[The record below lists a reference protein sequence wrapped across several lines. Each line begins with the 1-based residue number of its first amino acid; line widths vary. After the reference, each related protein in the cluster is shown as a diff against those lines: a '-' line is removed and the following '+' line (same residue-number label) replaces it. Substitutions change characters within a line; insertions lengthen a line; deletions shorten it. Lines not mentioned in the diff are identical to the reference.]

1 MRYSMNMEISVVI
14 PLYNASKTIVSTINS
29 VLEQSYKVSEI
40 VLINDGSIDNS
51 SDIVRDVFKE
61 YLDQNFI
68 VLIDKRNEGPSAAR
82 NIGVKIAKHEWIAF
96 LDSDDQWVYS
106 KIAEQIEVLKGNT
119 NIDVCGTC
127 SNILDFNK
135 KGTFFFVSYRQLL
148 YKNYFST
155 SSVLLKK
162 ESFLRTKGFDESQK
176 YSEDYGLWLEMLFRE
191 NICVV
196 LNKKLLLYDVF
207 EEERLSDNSFLMM
220 KGEMLNYKFQFDK
233 RRISFIMLQILYTL
247 SFLKFVKRA
256 F

>member
-135 KGTFFFVSYRQLL
+135 KGTFFF
-148 YKNYFST
+148 
-155 SSVLLKK
+155 
-162 ESFLRTKGFDESQK
+162 
-176 YSEDYGLWLEMLFRE
+176 
-191 NICVV
+191 
-196 LNKKLLLYDVF
+196 
-207 EEERLSDNSFLMM
+207 
-220 KGEMLNYKFQFDK
+220 
-233 RRISFIMLQILYTL
+233 RIYII
-247 SFLKFVKRA
+247 
-256 F
+256 